1 MMRKSAVALMIVI
14 SGLMFYAGCDDNDG
28 GGGGSDPCAD
38 LAAVAECPCDYF
50 KVPMTTDCWGGEFCS
65 CENID
70 FTPCESSQ
78 CDLLPDDDGCELS
91 EPVGEGARFAN
102 TAIRGGDGLSC
113 SVGFTL
119 GNIAPSCNVQEIKN
133 VTSEAQFET
142 CLCRLAQ
149 YTTEL
154 AQKNIVQI
162 DPAQASYS
170 CESSPTPPAPMTTP
184 TPTPTPTGCCE
195 YGDTDPGQCVDGIT
209 QTECVETYDGGFYP
223 NSSCQEGVGGVC
235 I

>member
-1 MMRKSAVALMIVI
+1 MKTHNVFLALLFLLAVGI
-14 SGLMFYAGCDDNDG
+14 GCDGDG
-28 GGGGSDPCAD
+28 AGGDPCAEF
-38 LAAVAECPCDYF
+38 AAVAECPCDYF
-50 KVPMTTDCWGGEFCS
+50 KVPMTTDCWGGVFCS

-70 FTPCESSQ
+70 FDNCTSSQ
-78 CDLLPDDDGCELS
+78 CDSPPSDGCALS
-91 EPVGEGARFAN
+91 QPVGDGARFAN
-102 TAIRGGDGLSC
+102 TAIRDGSMLGC

-119 GNIAPSCNVQEIKN
+119 GNIPPFCDVQPEDKT

-170 CESSPTPPAPMTTP
+170 CEPSP
-184 TPTPTPTGCCE
+184 TPTP
-195 YGDTDPGQCVDGIT
+195 
-209 QTECVETYDGGFYP
+209 
-223 NSSCQEGVGGVC
+223 
-235 I
+235 